1 MKITIE
7 FDPGELARGAPPTV
21 TAAGGHA
28 GANTLMM
35 APAAYAATVGAID
48 AGPSAGAAA
57 TDAPMAEIPTGLA
70 AHAAI
75 GAVDAGPA
83 PGATATDPA
92 MAEIPA
98 ELATQAA
105 AIGAISAGPAPN
117 LG

>member
-35 APAAYAATVGAID
+35 APAVGAID
-48 AGPSAGAAA
+48 AGPSPGAAT
-57 TDAPMAEIPTGLA
+57 TDAPTAEIPAELA
-70 AHAAI
+70 AQAAI
-75 GAVDAGPA
+75 GAIDAGPA
-83 PGATATDPA
+83 PGAAATDPA

-117 LG
+117 LS

>member
-7 FDPGELARGAPPTV
+7 FDPGELVKGASPTV
-21 TAAGGHA
+21 TATGGHA
-28 GANTLMM
+28 GANALMM
-35 APAAYAATVGAID
+35 APAASAAAVGAID
-48 AGPSAGAAA
+48 AGPSPGAAA
-57 TDAPMAEIPTGLA
+57 TDPAMAETPAELA
-70 AHAAI
+70 AQAI
-75 GAVDAGPA
+75 GAIDAGPA
-83 PGATATDPA
+83 PGAAATDPA